1 MENKTEIQLSTQVQN
16 DLKALVPQYLI
27 DRGIN
32 NPEFE
37 TTFKKTALDMI
48 YSQSADG
55 LEAIKKARPLS
66 LLNAVFVASEIG
78 ASFAKKEISVLP
90 FAISRS
96 EKQGDAVVKTKTGEN
111 DLTIVVDINFQ
122 KQLIHKMQNC
132 QRFFTAE
139 VKDGVEVYTD
149 MTTGNRIFEGQNK
162 ATAKTVG
169 YYACFIDKSGEKYDL
184 FMTCAEIV
192 ERAKCNPNVKLENYK
207 KTENSIHY
215 EKIVVRNLLKE
226 IPRTDNRL
234 SSVLANDESVEFI
247 PHEVIE
253 DAPVSKLEAAKQEI
267 VAQEKAAN
275 VATEQAHEPSEATP
289 IKFF

>member
-1 MENKTEIQLSTQVQN
+1 MEKNTEIQLSTQVQN
-16 DLKALVPQYLI
+16 DLKALIPQYLI

-37 TTFKKTALDMI
+37 TAFKKTALDMI
-48 YSQSADG
+48 YSQSAEG

-90 FAISRS
+90 FAISKS
-96 EKQGDAVVKTKTGEN
+96 EKQGDAIVKTKTGEN

-122 KQLIHKMQNC
+122 KQLIHKMPNC
-132 QRFFTAE
+132 KRFFTAE

-169 YYACFIDKSGEKYDL
+169 YYACFIDNSGEKYDL

-226 IPRTDNRL
+226 IPRTDSRL
-234 SSVLANDESVEFI
+234 SSVIANDEAVEYT

-253 DAPVSKLEAAKQEI
+253 DVSENKLEAAKKEI
-267 VAQEKAAN
+267 VAQEAA
-275 VATEQAHEPSEATP
+275 VSAATEQAEATGEAAP
-289 IKFF
+289 VKFF